1 MIQTEQMI
9 LEEIMRLLNDL
20 DKATYGDYKANDH
33 VIPPNAN
40 GFYYTAK
47 RLYEQVDILV
57 KDYSP
62 HYVSPSNYKFIYD
75 SQRVTLLHLDVLKGN
90 RKLKGQELTCEL
102 EKYLEE
108 LYGIF
113 GCISTYYKKC
123 HNKS

>member
-47 RLYEQVDILV
+47 RLYEQ
-57 KDYSP
+57 
-62 HYVSPSNYKFIYD
+62 
-75 SQRVTLLHLDVLKGN
+75 
-90 RKLKGQELTCEL
+90 
-102 EKYLEE
+102 
-108 LYGIF
+108 
-113 GCISTYYKKC
+113 
-123 HNKS
+123 